1 MPFEDKLDLLRK
13 LLAAIDL
20 QGTCVLDAGSGRGSA
35 RAILERQPA
44 EVTLVCAPA
53 DKLKAGPVQEE
64 LERFPAV
71 SGKLLQVDLAD
82 PGCLR
87 EEAFDFILA
96 DYLISGLQRGK
107 QCQVISNLHHWLCPG
122 GQLLIVDVEPPD
134 HTIEQRWVASALLF
148 WSRFLGVYTS
158 EIIVEPT
165 YYPQESVL
173 SWLAASGFC
182 DVRVQQHDKLFDRHW
197 ALRCYERAIMLLPQ
211 IENEALRYGV
221 QQELNTLKAKVESWE
236 GFAPPG
242 IVWTKNYAIR
252 AHKRWDNSAGGDLAR
267 ARWAAHDKM
276 ST

>member
-1 MPFEDKLDLLRK
+1 MPFEDKLDLLRQ

-20 QGTCVLDAGSGRGSA
+20 QGACVLDAGSGRGSA

-44 EVTLVCAPA
+44 EVTLVCAPG
-53 DKLKAGPVQEE
+53 DELKAGHVREE

-82 PGCLR
+82 PGCLQ

-96 DYLISGLQRGK
+96 DYLISGLQWGK
-107 QCQVISNLHHWLCPG
+107 QGQVISNLHRWLRPG

-134 HTIEQRWVASALLF
+134 HTVEERWVASALLF
-148 WSRFLGVYTS
+148 WSRFVTVYNS
-158 EIIVEPT
+158 EVVVEPT

-173 SWLAASGFC
+173 SWLAAVGFC
-182 DVRVQQHDKLFDRHW
+182 DLRVQQYDKPFDRHW
-197 ALRCYERAIMLLPQ
+197 ALRCYERAVTLLPQ

-221 QQELNTLKAKVESWE
+221 QRELNVLKARVESWE

-242 IVWTKNYAIR
+242 IAWTKNYAIHAR
-252 AHKRWDNSAGGDLAR
+252 KR
-267 ARWAAHDKM
+267 
-276 ST
+276 